1 MMQSSV
7 LETSNLKLREMTGL
21 KLREMT
27 GLMMNA
33 ELGIE
38 CKVRQMNI
46 VRKFA

>member
-7 LETSNLKLREMTGL
+7 LETSNL

-38 CKVRQMNI
+38 CKVRQMNT